1 MTTYP
6 TLSREISSRGIKLR
20 VIASAINISERTLYN
35 KIRGIRPFTWDE
47 VKVIQSRF
55 FPDISV
61 DDLFEKEV

>member
-6 TLSREISSRGIKLR
+6 TLSREISARGIKLR
-20 VIASAINISERTLYN
+20 AIASSINVSERTLYN

-55 FPDISV
+55 FPDVSV
-61 DDLFEKEV
+61 DDLFEKEG